1 MSESDA
7 HSGGGSDAGS
17 GYTSD
22 GGAAKKPRWKISQGR
37 NSVGDRPSDA
47 QVPPDDPT
55 PSTFATHRS
64 DFITASIVVAVIGL
78 LLTFIGWTRPTTVEK
93 AEQTKSTHT
102 MTFDYTANVPPS
114 PAYQTTEVRAP
125 DPVFRKQTNLVQV
138 EFAYKGEPAT
148 VTPEVRLST
157 SNGWRWTLPPGAQV
171 DASSG
176 EGAGMVTLDLNA
188 LQAQAEAG
196 AAAAGIPASDL
207 TITVIPTATTSAGD
221 FKPELPL
228 KLSTQSLTLADGEE
242 SLVADESKDASTLSV
257 QPNSVTFLG
266 MSIGVWPMRILGLLL
281 LVGGV
286 VAWLALQRRRPA
298 PGVAD
303 MAAVHRHR
311 ELIIKVAAVDEH
323 GMCIDVADLDSLVR
337 LAKRY
342 ALMILQVEG
351 GAGGAGDMYYVQDES
366 VTYRWTPGGLAQGGG
381 WGGND
386 HGAGGPGGPG
396 GPGGEGFAGGL
407 GAPGSSSGPSSRPTA
422 SQGGAESPNQPASPP
437 PRTPT
442 GGALP
447 QPPAVGEP
455 SHMPTR
461 DVPQGMSP
469 NQPASPPPR
478 TPTGGALPQPPAVG
492 EPSHMPTRDVP
503 PGMSPSVTGGLPP
516 APASGV
522 PPVPATGQPNASGGP
537 PSASPLP
544 EAPGG
549 IRPPETPSQASARP
563 PSGRVPQA
571 PWPPAS
577 SESQSATPPRTAPFA
592 APPPAGPPI
601 AGPVPEEPPR

>member
-1 MSESDA
+1 M
-7 HSGGGSDAGS
+7 
-17 GYTSD
+17 
-22 GGAAKKPRWKISQGR
+22 
-37 NSVGDRPSDA
+37 
-47 QVPPDDPT
+47 
-55 PSTFATHRS
+55 
-64 DFITASIVVAVIGL
+64 
-78 LLTFIGWTRPTTVEK
+78 
-93 AEQTKSTHT
+93 
-102 MTFDYTANVPPS
+102 
-114 PAYQTTEVRAP
+114 
-125 DPVFRKQTNLVQV
+125 FRKQTNLVQV

-148 VTPEVRLST
+148 VTPQVRLST
-157 SNGWRWTLPPGAQV
+157 SNGWRWTLPPGTQV

-242 SLVADESKDASTLSV
+242 SLVADESKDGSTLSV

-342 ALMILQVEG
+342 ALRILQVEG

-366 VTYRWTPGGLAQGGG
+366 VTYRWTPGGLGNAHGAGGLSGG

-461 DVPQGMSP
+461 DVP
-469 NQPASPPPR
+469 
-478 TPTGGALPQPPAVG
+478 
-492 EPSHMPTRDVP
+492 

-522 PPVPATGQPNASGGP
+522 PPVPATGQPNVSGGP

-544 EAPGG
+544 GAPGG
-549 IRPPETPSQASARP
+549 IRPPETPSQASTPP

-577 SESQSATPPRTAPFA
+577 SESQSAPPPSTAPFA

>member
-1 MSESDA
+1 M
-7 HSGGGSDAGS
+7 
-17 GYTSD
+17 
-22 GGAAKKPRWKISQGR
+22 
-37 NSVGDRPSDA
+37 
-47 QVPPDDPT
+47 
-55 PSTFATHRS
+55 
-64 DFITASIVVAVIGL
+64 
-78 LLTFIGWTRPTTVEK
+78 
-93 AEQTKSTHT
+93 
-102 MTFDYTANVPPS
+102 
-114 PAYQTTEVRAP
+114 
-125 DPVFRKQTNLVQV
+125 FRKQTNLVQV

-171 DASSG
+171 DATSG

-242 SLVADESKDASTLSV
+242 SLVADESKDGSTLSV

-366 VTYRWTPGGLAQGGG
+366 VTYRWTPSGIGEGGG
-381 WGGND
+381 WGGD
-386 HGAGGPGGPG
+386 AYGAGGGSSVGGG
-396 GPGGEGFAGGL
+396 GAGSGGGR
-407 GAPGSSSGPSSRPTA
+407 GAPGSSNSPPSPPSDGGSPNMPADPPFRTPASGPVQSRPAGEQPVRSRGAGTPQETG
-422 SQGGAESPNQPASPP
+422 SPQGSVPIPSPP
-437 PRTPT
+437 SAPWTPTEAAAPSVPTPVTTSAPWTPTAAGGSSAPIPTPPSAPRTPT
-442 GGALP
+442 
-447 QPPAVGEP
+447 PAG
-455 SHMPTR
+455 R
-461 DVPQGMSP
+461 
-469 NQPASPPPR
+469 
-478 TPTGGALPQPPAVG
+478 
-492 EPSHMPTRDVP
+492 
-503 PGMSPSVTGGLPP
+503 PP
-516 APASGV
+516 APIPSPSSA
-522 PPVPATGQPNASGGP
+522 PWTPTPAGR
-537 PSASPLP
+537 PSA
-544 EAPGG
+544 
-549 IRPPETPSQASARP
+549 PPPT
-563 PSGRVPQA
+563 
-571 PWPPAS
+571 
-577 SESQSATPPRTAPFA
+577 TAPFA
-592 APPPAGPPI
+592 APPPVGPPVSG
-601 AGPVPEEPPR
+601 AAPEDPPRPV

>member
-1 MSESDA
+1 M
-7 HSGGGSDAGS
+7 
-17 GYTSD
+17 TS
-22 GGAAKKPRWKISQGR
+22 
-37 NSVGDRPSDA
+37 
-47 QVPPDDPT
+47 
-55 PSTFATHRS
+55 
-64 DFITASIVVAVIGL
+64 
-78 LLTFIGWTRPTTVEK
+78 
-93 AEQTKSTHT
+93 
-102 MTFDYTANVPPS
+102 PPS
-114 PAYQTTEVRAP
+114 GHNQSPEVRAP

-148 VTPEVRLST
+148 VTPQVRLST
-157 SNGWRWTLPPGAQV
+157 SNGWRWTLPPGTQV

-207 TITVIPTATTSAGD
+207 TITVIPTATTSTGD

-242 SLVADESKDASTLSV
+242 SLVADESKDGSTLSV

-342 ALMILQVEG
+342 ALRILQVEG

-366 VTYRWTPGGLAQGGG
+366 VTYRWTPGGLGNAHGAGGLSGG

-386 HGAGGPGGPG
+386 HGAGGPG

-407 GAPGSSSGPSSRPTA
+407 GAPGSSSGPPSRPSA
-422 SQGGAESPNQPASPP
+422 SQGGAESPNRPASPP
-437 PRTPT
+437 PRMPT
-442 GGALP
+442 GGALPQPPAVEEPSYMPTRDVPQGMSLNRGRPAPPPRMPTGGAFP

-469 NQPASPPPR
+469 S
-478 TPTGGALPQPPAVG
+478 G
-492 EPSHMPTRDVP
+492 
-503 PGMSPSVTGGLPP
+503 TGGLPP

-522 PPVPATGQPNASGGP
+522 PPVPATGQPNVSGGP

-544 EAPGG
+544 GAPGG
-549 IRPPETPSQASARP
+549 IRPPETPSQASTPP

-577 SESQSATPPRTAPFA
+577 SESQSAPPPSTAPFA

-601 AGPVPEEPPR
+601 AGPVPEAPPR